1 MLPAL
6 PLLWNVIFFLA
17 QKNSACV
24 VSEEYLDTAF
34 SYLREVL
41 VSVQRNHQSKMFTT
55 NDFVNFLGRF
65 LCYLICPAG
74 YRMTRAPLELNW
86 LQSAF
91 SAFLLLLLLTPG
103 VNFFAGLHLEFN
115 GFNSALSHAPSLI
128 ECKIISAGSAG
139 TESVNGWGVQRAFL
153 NSTPSYSFVRTKQKG
168 KVQNELC
175 CVNGFFSNKQK
186 CCWVFHLPWKFARKQ
201 RSWGKEELL
210 KMMYPKLFLCYL
222 YKAFASVTAC

>member
-1 MLPAL
+1 MLVKQKKTRDLKQPRKPMYCPISLNIDGFPSGKAAFKTNKQTRQITPCSLKASSLLAFGYYYIWGTTMLPAL

-74 YRMTRAPLELNW
+74 YRMPRAPLELNW
-86 LQSAF
+86 LQQC
-91 SAFLLLLLLTPG
+91 LQC
-103 VNFFAGLHLEFN
+103 
-115 GFNSALSHAPSLI
+115 LSPAPPPHS
-128 ECKIISAGSAG
+128 
-139 TESVNGWGVQRAFL
+139 
-153 NSTPSYSFVRTKQKG
+153 
-168 KVQNELC
+168 
-175 CVNGFFSNKQK
+175 
-186 CCWVFHLPWKFARKQ
+186 
-201 RSWGKEELL
+201 RSK
-210 KMMYPKLFLCYL
+210 FLCW
-222 YKAFASVTAC
+222 AAPWIQWF